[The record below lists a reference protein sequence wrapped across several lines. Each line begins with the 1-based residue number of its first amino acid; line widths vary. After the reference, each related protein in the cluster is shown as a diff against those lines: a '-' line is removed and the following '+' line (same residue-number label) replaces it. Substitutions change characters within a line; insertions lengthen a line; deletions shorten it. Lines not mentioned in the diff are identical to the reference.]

1 MKYKVV
7 VDFHKIN
14 VIEINVDD
22 AEGAAKSVFRLFD
35 EERLK
40 SRINEVRVFEIEDE
54 FSLRPPIYV
63 LKT

>member
-40 SRINEVRVFEIEDE
+40 PRINEVRVFEIEDE

-63 LKT
+63 LKK

>member
-1 MKYKVV
+1 MKFKVV
-7 VDFHKIN
+7 VNFHKIN
-14 VIEINVDD
+14 VIEINVGD

-40 SRINEVRVFEIEDE
+40 PTINEVSVFDIEDE